1 MILQKSSWS
10 GAETAP
16 KPLTLRKTLI
26 RTTEF
31 CKNPWL
37 SFSRTIRRRPAS
49 KRRLKVK
56 SRWIIG
62 FLVTCALA
70 ISANAQENSGVQSA
84 EGPIANFAQQNT
96 GSATSP
102 ATQLQTPAGLQDAGI
117 YPDRLE
123 EVLGAMSAEL
133 AEIAQAAREGK
144 ISRDQAEYLSLE
156 RYYVALT
163 RFQLLRTLHQPP
175 QESNPSQSYAQ
186 ANTSAQISG
195 SAFAIPP
202 MVCSPDIPN
211 QLVDYLHLTP
221 LEIQA
226 LQAQVTEQCKQVQ
239 PLVDR
244 LEKSRSK
251 LLAMKLNGKVDDRE
265 VQALAA
271 EQSQIIKQ
279 LIVMNSQLETKLY
292 SLLTREQQRKVD
304 GLLRQTLNS
313 GAELPL

>member
-1 MILQKSSWS
+1 
-10 GAETAP
+10 
-16 KPLTLRKTLI
+16 
-26 RTTEF
+26 
-31 CKNPWL
+31 
-37 SFSRTIRRRPAS
+37 
-49 KRRLKVK
+49 VK

-279 LIVMNSQLETKLY
+279 LIVANSQLETKLY
-292 SLLTREQQRKVD
+292 NTLTSEQQRKVD
-304 GLLRQTLNS
+304 GLLRQTLSS
-313 GAELPL
+313 GEKLPLSQ

>member
-1 MILQKSSWS
+1 M
-10 GAETAP
+10 
-16 KPLTLRKTLI
+16 
-26 RTTEF
+26 
-31 CKNPWL
+31 
-37 SFSRTIRRRPAS
+37 
-49 KRRLKVK
+49 K
-56 SRWIIG
+56 SRWFIG
-62 FLVTCALA
+62 FLLTCALA

-84 EGPIANFAQQNT
+84 EGPIADLARQHS
-96 GSATSP
+96 GGATSP
-102 ATQLQTPAGLQDAGI
+102 ATQLQAPAGLQDAGT

-133 AEIAQAAREGK
+133 GEIAQAAREGM

-163 RFQLLRTLHQPP
+163 RFQLLRMLYQAP
-175 QESNPSQSYAQ
+175 QESNPPQSYAQ
-186 ANTSAQISG
+186 ANTSPQTSG
-195 SAFAIPP
+195 SAFVIPP
-202 MVCSPDIPN
+202 VVCSPDIPN
-211 QLVDYLHLTP
+211 QLVDYLQLTP

-244 LEKSRSK
+244 LDKSRRK

-279 LIVMNSQLETKLY
+279 LIVANSQLETKLY
-292 SLLTREQQRKVD
+292 NTLTSEQQRKVD

-313 GAELPL
+313 GGKLALPQ